1 MASEPLVQEPVAI
14 CWDGNGR
21 MYVAEMR
28 SYMKDLQGT
37 GERLPICRLTR
48 LENTY
53 GDGKMGKSSVF
64 IDSTSKLA
72 PALSGAALVKGNEDV
87 LIRALL
93 QGLKGPGLF
102 FRRM

>member
-1 MASEPLVQEPVAI
+1 
-14 CWDGNGR
+14 
-21 MYVAEMR
+21 
-28 SYMKDLQGT
+28 
-37 GERLPICRLTR
+37 
-48 LENTY
+48 
-53 GDGKMGKSSVF
+53 MGKSSVF